1 MLFVLNLF
9 GEDRSVLFEIF
20 DLLVDGKL
28 HTDIDFGLLGLSGN
42 WVTISFLRTEML
54 LAYYSRKDF
63 SFFHKDSDNIFRNT
77 INRTLNL

>member
-1 MLFVLNLF
+1 MLLVLNLF

-54 LAYYSRKDF
+54 LAYPSRKVF
-63 SFFHKDSDNIFRNT
+63 SFFHNGSDNIFRNT